1 MALKNADKYQGNP
14 RSSVMS
20 NALQHASVSR
30 LPILPD
36 GHALTERSLLVKQ
49 LYEASA
55 QLIASLDDPIVAKS
69 TGEAWSNPTGWTAPT
84 VTDLRLALRMRAM
97 LLDLAAVKAEGEE
110 ISVSAVCISSGAPQ
124 STALRKLA
132 SLEAAGLIRRIQDDR
147 DRRRIS
153 VELTEAGSEFVIG
166 GLKESAAF
174 FQKLGKRG

>member
-1 MALKNADKYQGNP
+1 
-14 RSSVMS
+14 MS
-20 NALQHASVSR
+20 NALQHTSVVR
-30 LPILPD
+30 LPILQD
-36 GHALTERSLLVKQ
+36 SHALNERSILVQQ

-55 QLIASLDDPIVAKS
+55 QLIASLDDPIVSKADLES
-69 TGEAWSNPTGWTAPT
+69 TSPSGGWTAPT
-84 VTDLRLALRMRAM
+84 VTDLRLVLRMRANRRRAKTGQFLEWPAWDM
-97 LLDLAAVKAEGEE
+97 LLDLAAVKSEGEE

>member
-1 MALKNADKYQGNP
+1 
-14 RSSVMS
+14 MS

-30 LPILPD
+30 VPVLPD

-55 QLIASLDDPIVAKS
+55 QLIASLEDPIVAKP
-69 TGEAWSNPTGWTAPT
+69 TGEPWGNPAGWTAPT
-84 VTDLRLALRMRAM
+84 VTDLRLALRMRANRRRAKTAQFLEWPAWDM

-174 FQKLGKRG
+174 FQRLGKRG